1 MNNINICHYEGYLKN
16 EDRKCPLSHCAEGVE
31 FASCIDLSQPVKV
44 SSNYEVTLE
53 QYSVALACFIGWW
66 TIFIRED
73 LNGFS
78 GFDCVKFDTTG
89 LKLIKKD

>member
-1 MNNINICHYEGYLKN
+1 MRKTNICQYDGFLKD
-16 EDRKCPLSHCAEGVE
+16 EDRKRILVYCAEGVE
-31 FASCIDLSQPVKV
+31 FTYCIDLSQSVKV
-44 SSNYEVTLE
+44 VSRVEITLE